1 MTARLLL
8 LAVVAIAAIVPYD
21 ALADVR
27 PSLADEGP
35 SVARWLGTDHLGR
48 DVLRRLCA
56 GGGAFFGPGLG
67 AAALA
72 AFGGTLAG
80 AAAGW
85 SGGAVA
91 GVVRAAFRAI
101 EAIPSLVLVLLC
113 LMALGAGPVQLALAG
128 GLAGMPALA
137 SALDARITSLKSAE
151 FVLAARA
158 HGIPPHRL
166 LWWHLVWVNG
176 RAIVAREALA
186 VVGSVLVLE
195 VTLSYLG
202 HFGVAEPAASWGNML
217 SHAIS
222 TGCPNRWSWL
232 APAGAVLA
240 SVWATSPGPVR
251 R

>member
-1 MTARLLL
+1 MSPRILL
-8 LAVVAIAAIVPYD
+8 LASVAVGACLPYD
-21 ALADVR
+21 ALGDVR
-27 PSLADEGP
+27 PALADQGP
-35 SVARWLGTDHLGR
+35 SAAHWLGTDHLGR
-48 DVLRRLCA
+48 DVLRRVSA
-56 GGGAFFGPGLG
+56 GGAAFCGPGLG
-67 AAALA
+67 AAAFA
-72 AFGGTLAG
+72 ALGGTLAG

-85 SGGAVA
+85 NGGALA
-91 GVVRAAFRAI
+91 SVVRTVLGAI
-101 EAIPSLVLVLLC
+101 ASIPSLVLVLLC
-113 LMALGAGPVQLALAG
+113 LMALGPGPVQLAFAG

-137 SALDARITSLKSAE
+137 AALDARITSLRTSE

-158 HGIPPHRL
+158 HGIPPGRL

-176 RAIVAREALA
+176 RDIVAREALA

-217 SHAIS
+217 AHGLS

-240 SVWATSPGPVR
+240 TGWATTLGPVR